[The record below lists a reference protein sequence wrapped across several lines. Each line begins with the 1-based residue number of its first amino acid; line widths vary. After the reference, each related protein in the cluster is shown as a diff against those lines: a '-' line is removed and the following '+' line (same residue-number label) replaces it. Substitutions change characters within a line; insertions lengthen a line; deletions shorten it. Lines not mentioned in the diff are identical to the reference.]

1 MLFAALTSR
10 VNCLLLFWDE
20 GSLQA
25 TLECSAGWE
34 RSVCLVKDRGMED
47 GTQGMDTSRG
57 V

>member
-10 VNCLLLFWDE
+10 VNCLLPFWDE

-34 RSVCLVKDRGMED
+34 RSVCLVRGRGMED
-47 GTQGMDTSRG
+47 GTQGMGTSRR